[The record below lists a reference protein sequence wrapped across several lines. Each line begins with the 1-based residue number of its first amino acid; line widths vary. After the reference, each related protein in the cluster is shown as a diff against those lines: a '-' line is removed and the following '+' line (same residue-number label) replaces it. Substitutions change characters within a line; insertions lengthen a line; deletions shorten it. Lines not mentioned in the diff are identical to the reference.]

1 MKSKMKF
8 NILLPCSSGSSL
20 LNHTLWNLVL
30 PIFLGYIV
38 IEHFS
43 VETFSNIIL
52 SLFAA
57 LIIWNIARVLIYN
70 YIIIS
75 PYV

>member
-20 LNHTLWNLVL
+20 LNHILINFCL
-30 PIFLGYIV
+30 PLFLSYIV

-43 VETFSNIIL
+43 VETFSNVVL
-52 SLFAA
+52 SLFVAV
-57 LIIWNIARVLIYN
+57 IIWNIARVIMYN
-70 YIIIS
+70 YVHINI
-75 PYV
+75 

>member
-8 NILLPCSSGSSL
+8 NILLPCSGGSSL
-20 LNHTLWNLVL
+20 LNHILMNFCL
-30 PIFLGYIV
+30 PLFLGYIV
-38 IEHFS
+38 VEHFS
-43 VETFSNIIL
+43 VETFSNIVL
-52 SLFAA
+52 SLLIAV
-57 LIIWNIARVLIYN
+57 IIWNITRILIYN